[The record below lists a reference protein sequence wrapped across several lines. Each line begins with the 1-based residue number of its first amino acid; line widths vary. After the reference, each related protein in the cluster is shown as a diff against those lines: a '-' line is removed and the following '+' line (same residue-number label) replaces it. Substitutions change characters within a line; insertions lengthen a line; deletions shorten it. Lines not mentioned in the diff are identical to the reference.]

1 MSASGRRA
9 GLRARLLQED
19 AWPDMPLPWGQPR
32 RPLDTTA
39 RLLQMLY
46 ARATDRNPVPPPWR
60 LRATTRWQTTITS
73 PPCARVQPVEFVGVV
88 AAWNEDDI
96 IWSTVT
102 NLYRQGCADVIVL
115 DDGSDDGTAAEAVAA
130 GATVR
135 RLRNSGVWV
144 EAERNQAIRK
154 LVVEESRRRRGEIW
168 WVVADADEF
177 PATRTGEPI
186 KDLLRR
192 LPDTVDTLGSIVFEH
207 LPGPGASRDP
217 RADPLVE
224 YPMARP
230 YPSHYCPAG
239 HWKHQVWRTRQPGD
253 LLPMPGQHT
262 LRPETRAPVREWHE
276 DLIMH
281 HVPFRD
287 TRRLRDKLLQ
297 AGHVSGRYGGSP
309 DTFTRW
315 RMETRLRILDY
326 LESGD
331 LANMPND
338 FPGQPRR
345 GVSVWHWR
353 HLVGQ

>member
-1 MSASGRRA
+1 
-9 GLRARLLQED
+9 
-19 AWPDMPLPWGQPR
+19 MPLPWGQPR
-32 RPLDTTA
+32 RPFDTAA
-39 RLLQMLY
+39 RVLQVLH

-60 LRATTRWQTTITS
+60 LRATSCWQTTITGRPLGHS
-73 PPCARVQPVEFVGVV
+73 QPVELVGVI

-115 DDGSDDGTAAEAVAA
+115 DDGSDDSTAAEAAAA

-135 RLRNSGVWV
+135 RLRSSGIWV
-144 EAERNQAIRK
+144 EADRSRAIREV
-154 LVVEESRRRRGEIW
+154 VVEESRRRRRETW

-177 PATRTGEPI
+177 PTTRAEEPI
-186 KDLLRR
+186 KDLLGRV
-192 LPDTVDTLGSIVFEH
+192 PDAVDALGSVVLEH
-207 LPGPGASRDP
+207 LPGPGATRDP

-239 HWKHQVWRTRQPGD
+239 HWKHQVWRSRQPGD

-262 LRPETRAPVREWHE
+262 LRRETRAPVGEWHE
-276 DLIMH
+276 SLVMH
-281 HVPFRD
+281 HFPYRD
-287 TRRLRDKLLQ
+287 TRRLRAKLIE
-297 AGHVSGRYGGSP
+297 AGHAHGRYGGSP

-315 RMETRLRILDY
+315 RMQTRLRILDF

-331 LANMPND
+331 LSNMPNE
-338 FPGQPRR
+338 FSGQPRR
-345 GVSVWHWR
+345 GVSVRHWR
-353 HLVGQ
+353 DLVSQ